1 MTETRVAD
9 RRSRR
14 GVPRGSRGLRRLSTA
29 RGGDDNGVAR
39 TRVPEGGS
47 SSTGGC
53 CTTPTVM
60 VPPGWPRTCLAASFA
75 AFFAASASFLA
86 FFSASRLSCFSVFST
101 GAPSA
106 GAGSVAGASD
116 DIVRRVGTGRGR
128 RARGSAVGWMPIDP
142 NTPPTRKTEN
152 GSRAGLKCRQ

>member
-1 MTETRVAD
+1 
-9 RRSRR
+9 
-14 GVPRGSRGLRRLSTA
+14 
-29 RGGDDNGVAR
+29 VAR

-75 AFFAASASFLA
+75 AFFAASASFFA

-106 GAGSVAGASD
+106 GVGSVAGASD

-128 RARGSAVGWMPIDP
+128 RARGSAVAM
-142 NTPPTRKTEN
+142 
-152 GSRAGLKCRQ
+152 AGDRP

>member
-1 MTETRVAD
+1 M
-9 RRSRR
+9 RR
-14 GVPRGSRGLRRLSTA
+14 GTYPRPRGGQRA
-29 RGGDDNGVAR
+29 DGGG
-39 TRVPEGGS
+39 
-47 SSTGGC
+47 

-116 DIVRRVGTGRGR
+116 DIVRRVGRVADD
-128 RARGSAVGWMPIDP
+128 AREEAAPIYP
-142 NTPPTRKTEN
+142 NTPPTRKMDHDVKSLCVC
-152 GSRAGLKCRQ
+152 GSRDFLGDNARVMRAIRAFRPRNAQLT